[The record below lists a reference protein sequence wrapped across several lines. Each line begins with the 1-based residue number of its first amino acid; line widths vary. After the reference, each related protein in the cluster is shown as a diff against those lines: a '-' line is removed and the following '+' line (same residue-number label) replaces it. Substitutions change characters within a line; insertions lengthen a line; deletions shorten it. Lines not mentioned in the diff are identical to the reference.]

1 MGRICCQLCCCGTGA
16 GCRGTSAGAG
26 RNTAADWFGFARAL
40 LTAAGQSRKQL
51 LEQTISIALT
61 AAASRLFRRVLAIV
75 HKVFDPVEISVAIDA
90 THRRVLRFEYDAL
103 GRMTAIITPN
113 GGKLV
118 YSYAD
123 NQSEPVSFSTA
134 EGAVFRYTY
143 DGAGRRMS
151 ILNDRGEIHFTYNNL
166 DYRTQVTDALGNIT
180 NCLFL

>member
-1 MGRICCQLCCCGTGA
+1 
-16 GCRGTSAGAG
+16 
-26 RNTAADWFGFARAL
+26 
-40 LTAAGQSRKQL
+40 
-51 LEQTISIALT
+51 
-61 AAASRLFRRVLAIV
+61 
-75 HKVFDPVEISVAIDA
+75 
-90 THRRVLRFEYDAL
+90 
-103 GRMTAIITPN
+103 MTAIITPN

-123 NQSEPVSFSTA
+123 NQSGPVSFSTA

-180 NCLFL
+180 KYTFDMLCNLTKIVRPNQYNPQLGDGDGTRFVYDEMDEQVQRIDPLGNILATLRDAAENVVKEINPNAYDPELAVARVLGTSTTRMIRKYGSSTRTAA